1 MLLLE
6 PELLLPLEAVLLP
19 VDVLADALVLEEEET
34 VAGASD
40 LLPESDLPPSVG
52 DDELDLFS
60 DLLVASAEDAALPP
74 DLA

>member
-60 DLLVASAEDAALPP
+60 DLLVASAEDVALLP